1 MPHPRVLIV
10 DDETVLARSLTIDLE
25 DDGFSVDTA
34 ASGEAALELIQ
45 VSRPD
50 LILLDLR
57 LPGMSGIDVLEKIRT
72 FDDHPA
78 VIIMTAYGDTQTTVE
93 AVKRGADNFIN
104 KPFELHELKQ
114 LIQKALDA
122 QKEKREFEYLKYQ
135 QRRSRRFSNLVGDSE
150 SMQSVFEKIE
160 LLAETDDCNVLILGE
175 SGTGKDLV
183 ASAIHYKSRRSKYPF
198 VEINCT
204 AFPESLLESELFGY
218 EKGAFTDAKARKV
231 GLLELGEGGTIFLD
245 EIGEMAMP
253 SQAKL
258 LMFLE
263 KKKFKRLGSGK
274 DLEVDA
280 RIIAATNRDLE
291 KAMRDHRFRQDLYYR
306 LNVASLHL
314 PPLRQRKSDIP
325 LLVDYFL
332 GSFCEEMGKEI
343 MVPSKAVMDLFL
355 SHPWYGNVRELRNVI
370 ERAVIFARGNV
381 IQIEHLP
388 QEMRGSQGTGI
399 RDFFKATETVDNLPI
414 DQILGAVEK
423 ELLENALKE
432 SGGNKTLAAERLGI
446 SRFALKRRLDRLKMD
461 Y

>member
-1 MPHPRVLIV
+1 MPHARILIV
-10 DDETVLARSLTIDLE
+10 DDETVLARSLAIELE
-25 DDGFSVDTA
+25 EDGFAIETA
-34 ASGEAALELIQ
+34 NSGEAALESIQ
-45 VSRPD
+45 NSRPD

-57 LPGMSGIDVLEKIRT
+57 LPGIQGIDVLEKIRVL
-72 FDDHPA
+72 DDYPA

-104 KPFELHELKQ
+104 KPFELHELKRMI
-114 LIQKALDA
+114 LKALDA

-135 QRRSRRFSNLVGDSE
+135 QRRSRRFANIVGESE
-150 SMQSVFEKIE
+150 GMQSVFEKIE
-160 LLAETDDCNVLILGE
+160 LLAATDDCNVLILGE

-183 ASAIHYKSRRSKYPF
+183 ASAIHYKSRRSDHPF
-198 VEINCT
+198 VEINCA

-245 EIGEMAMP
+245 EIGEMALP

-280 RIIAATNRDLE
+280 RVIAATNRDLE
-291 KAMRDHRFRQDLYYR
+291 KAMRDRRFRQDLYYR

-332 GSFCEEMGKEI
+332 ESFCEEMGKET
-343 MVPSKAVMDLFL
+343 MVPSKAVMALFL
-355 SHPWYGNVRELRNVI
+355 SHPWHGNVRELRNVI
-370 ERAVIFARGNV
+370 ERAVIFSRDNV
-381 IQIEHLP
+381 IEIEHLP
-388 QEMRGSQGTGI
+388 QEIRGGAGNGI
-399 RDFFKATETVDNLPI
+399 RDFFKAGEKIDSLPI
-414 DQILGAVEK
+414 DRMLALVEK
-423 ELLENALKE
+423 ELIENALTDT
-432 SGGNKTLAAERLGI
+432 GGNKTLAAEKLGI
-446 SRFALKRRLDRLKMD
+446 SRFALKRRMDRLKMNE
-461 Y
+461 